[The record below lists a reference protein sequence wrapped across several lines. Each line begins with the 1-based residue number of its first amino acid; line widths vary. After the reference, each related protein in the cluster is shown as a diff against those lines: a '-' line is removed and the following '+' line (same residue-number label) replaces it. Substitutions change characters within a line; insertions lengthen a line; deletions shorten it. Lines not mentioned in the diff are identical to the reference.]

1 MSDKKPS
8 VFPTE
13 NQMAQANE
21 TGQQI
26 ASQLQEE
33 NNVVTNYGS
42 DAEAAAAAEM
52 RKRTE
57 EQIMLREETIRKNEE
72 IARQMDEKRVN
83 QSKEQHPY
91 TQPKAQ
97 AQVPPVPPTPPTPPN
112 NSGDGELYGGNS
124 NKPSNNAFIEV
135 LSQPQM
141 NQPFDVIPL
150 PSEGKL
156 YPNKKKSVR
165 VAYLTTADE
174 NILTSPNLVES
185 GEFLEILIN
194 RKLLEPDL
202 RYKDLLPGD
211 RNAIML
217 WLRATGYG
225 EMYPIMIYDENNEPF
240 ESEANL
246 SQLPTINLNV
256 DPDSEGLFSF
266 HLPTSNSTVKF
277 KILSVGELD
286 ALEDYLE
293 ANKDNPVNEEQTMVL
308 ESQIVEFNG
317 SRDRREIKNF
327 ITNMRLMDAKAL
339 REYMGSIECGVDMTI
354 SVRTPGGGSITTF
367 LPITPRFFWPNSQL

>member
-8 VFPTE
+8 VFPTD
-13 NQMAQANE
+13 NQIAQAND
-21 TGQQI
+21 TGQQM

-42 DAEAAAAAEM
+42 DLEAAAAAEM

-57 EQIMLREETIRKNEE
+57 EQVTMREEMLRKNEE
-72 IARQMDEKRVN
+72 IAKQMDDKRAS

-91 TQPKAQ
+91 TQPKVQ
-97 AQVPPVPPTPPTPPN
+97 SPVPPVPPTPPSN
-112 NSGDGELYGGNS
+112 NDGGELFGGNS
-124 NKPSNNAFIEV
+124 NKPSTNAFVEV

-156 YPNKKKSVR
+156 YPNKKKSVK

-202 RYKDLLPGD
+202 RYENLLPGD

-225 EMYPIMIYDENNEPF
+225 EIYPIMVYDENDKPF
-240 ESEANL
+240 ESEVNL
-246 SQLPTINLNV
+246 SQLKTINLSV

-266 HLPTSNSTVKF
+266 NLPTSNMNVKF

-286 ALEDYLE
+286 ALEEYLE
-293 ANKDNPVNEEQTMVL
+293 SNKDNPINEEQTMAL
-308 ESQIVEFNG
+308 EAQIVEFNG
-317 SRDRREIKNF
+317 SRDRREIKDYV
-327 ITNMRLMDAKAL
+327 TNMRLMDAKGL
-339 REYMGSIECGVDMTI
+339 RDYMGTIECGVDMTI
-354 SVRTPGGGSITTF
+354 TVGTPGGESITTF

>member
-13 NQMAQANE
+13 SQMAQANE

-26 ASQLQEE
+26 ANQLEEE

-42 DAEAAAAAEM
+42 EAEAASAAEM
-52 RKRTE
+52 RRRTE
-57 EQIMLREETIRKNEE
+57 EQLAHREAMLKKNEE
-72 IARQMDEKRVN
+72 IAKQMDNKRAA

-91 TQPKAQ
+91 VQQTTQTP
-97 AQVPPVPPTPPTPPN
+97 VPPVPPTPPTN
-112 NSGDGELYGGNS
+112 NGGGGELNGGNS
-124 NKPSNNAFIEV
+124 NKPSNDAYIEV

-156 YPNKKKSVR
+156 YPNKKKAVK

-185 GEFLEILIN
+185 CQFLEILIN

-211 RNAIML
+211 RNAIMI

-225 EMYPIMIYDENNEPF
+225 EMYPVLMYDENQEPF
-240 ESEANL
+240 ETEINL
-246 SQLPTINLNV
+246 SELATMNLNV
-256 DPDSEGLFSF
+256 EPDSEGLFSF
-266 HLPTSNSTVKF
+266 DLPTSGSNLKF
-277 KILSVGELD
+277 KMLNTGELD
-286 ALEDYLE
+286 ALEEYLE
-293 ANKDNPVNEEQTMVL
+293 ANKDNPLNEEQTVIL
-308 ESQIVEFNG
+308 EAQVVEVNG
-317 SRDRREIKNF
+317 SRNRQEIKEF

-339 REYMGSIECGVDMTI
+339 RDYMDSIECGVDMTI
-354 SVRTPGGGSITTF
+354 TVGTPGGGSVTTF
-367 LPITPRFFWPNSQL
+367 LPFTPRFFWPNSNI